1 MSTGRFFSG
10 SDDEDRPVSSGQS
23 RQELEKLK
31 SQFLNKARGF
41 MDDTALGEG
50 RKALQKLIQKVKGEE
65 DSDADEASETE
76 LTAAPRTAYA
86 PGALDAT
93 TEEDWDEDDADFDD
107 DEEGPAE
114 LDWSRPEYIR
124 AGYAKPGTHVEK
136 PRTLE
141 EAQEESMNMRFG
153 NLSSLLGRFGSED
166 AVPEAETQTTGGR
179 RLEMDKAHFASQ
191 MQAIHALLQARAQ
204 MPLEPACWLY
214 PEVLTLLRAGNTPQ
228 RILLFCMA
236 ALFAQTPENYLTQS
250 DQDWIQELMAR
261 AGFLMEPALIQR
273 QIEQTFVYPERVHR
287 LYQSFLDEPLQIV
300 PEAFEQYRQNL
311 VKLYIGQ
318 IAARYDADPQNVI
331 RTLAARWKALAQSLH
346 AAWQAVQ
353 PVEEQYQRFQAR
365 NMNSA
370 SLFQKRAQFE
380 GTFIGHYQALQAIAR
395 DIEALKQVTRL
406 IEEEEALERLNQFPT
421 AAFLAPEERQGDV
434 PLSLLS
440 LRRRF
445 GELGLASGGLKP
457 FALPLHVPE
466 LSALEQKRAIGRAK
480 EGELKSLYLLQ
491 RYKRAQQGQA
501 VAAAVAPVAAAAEA
515 PLKDAE
521 AE

>member
-1 MSTGRFFSG
+1 MSTGKFFSG
-10 SDDEDRPVSSGQS
+10 SDDDARQSSGQS
-23 RQELEKLK
+23 RQEIEKLK
-31 SQFLNKARGF
+31 AQFLNKARGF

-50 RKALQKLIQKVKGEE
+50 RKALQKLMQKVKGEE
-65 DSDADEASETE
+65 AAEEPEAEAE
-76 LTAAPRTAYA
+76 DLAEAPRTAYA
-86 PGALDAT
+86 PGALDAVS
-93 TEEDWDEDDADFDD
+93 EADWDDDDDFEDDFEA
-107 DEEGPAE
+107 EPEE

-136 PRTLE
+136 PKTLE

-166 AVPEAETQTTGGR
+166 AVPETEAQTPGG

-191 MQAIHALLQARAQ
+191 MQAIHVMLQTRAQ

-214 PEVLTLLRAGNTPQ
+214 PEVLALLRAGNTPQ

-236 ALFAQTPENYLTQS
+236 ALFAQTAENYLTQS

-273 QIEQTFVYPERVHR
+273 QIEQTFIYPERVHR
-287 LYQSFLDEPLQIV
+287 LYQSFLDEPLQIA

-318 IAARYDADPQNVI
+318 IAARYAADPQNVI
-331 RTLAARWKALAQSLH
+331 RTLATRWQETAQTLH
-346 AAWQAVQ
+346 AAWEAVQ
-353 PVEEQYQRFQAR
+353 PVEAQYARFQAR
-365 NMNSA
+365 KMNSA
-370 SLFQKRAQFE
+370 SLFQKRAQLE
-380 GTFIGHYQALQAIAR
+380 SLFIEHYQTLQAMAR

-421 AAFLAPEERQGDV
+421 AAFLPPEARLGES
-434 PLSLLS
+434 PLSLLA

-445 GELGLASGGLKP
+445 GELSLSSQAEPP
-457 FALPLHVPE
+457 FVLPLNTPE
-466 LSALEQKRAIGRAK
+466 LSALDQKRAIGRAK

-491 RYKRAQQGQA
+491 HYKRGVQE
-501 VAAAVAPVAAAAEA
+501 VPVADAPPVPKSAETETA
-515 PLKDAE
+515 
-521 AE
+521 

>member
-1 MSTGRFFSG
+1 MSTGKFFSG
-10 SDDEDRPVSSGQS
+10 SDEDARQSSGQS
-23 RQELEKLK
+23 RQEIEKLK
-31 SQFLNKARGF
+31 AQFLNKARGF

-50 RKALQKLIQKVKGEE
+50 RKALQKLMQKVKGEE
-65 DSDADEASETE
+65 EPEDPDAEDLAE
-76 LTAAPRTAYA
+76 APRTAYA
-86 PGALDAT
+86 PGVLEASPEA
-93 TEEDWDEDDADFDD
+93 DWDEDDDFEDD
-107 DEEGPAE
+107 FEEEEPEE

-136 PRTLE
+136 PKTLE

-166 AVPEAETQTTGGR
+166 AVPETEAQTPGS

-191 MQAIHALLQARAQ
+191 MQAIHATLQARAQ
-204 MPLEPACWLY
+204 MQLEPACWLY

-236 ALFAQTPENYLTQS
+236 ALFAQTAENYLTQS
-250 DQDWIQELMAR
+250 DQDWIQALMAR

-273 QIEQTFVYPERVHR
+273 QIEQTFIYPERVHR
-287 LYQSFLDEPLQIV
+287 LYQSFLDEPLQIA
-300 PEAFEQYRQNL
+300 PETFEQYRQNL

-331 RTLAARWKALAQSLH
+331 RTLAARWQETAQELH
-346 AAWQAVQ
+346 TAWEAVQ
-353 PVEEQYQRFQAR
+353 PVEAQHARFQAR

-370 SLFQKRAQFE
+370 SLFQKRAQLE
-380 GTFIGHYQALQAIAR
+380 AQFIGHYQALQAMAR

-406 IEEEEALERLNQFPT
+406 IEEEDALARLNQFPT
-421 AAFLAPEERQGDV
+421 AAFLASDACLGDA
-434 PLSLLS
+434 PLSLLA

-445 GELGLASGGLKP
+445 GELGLSAGAATP
-457 FALPLHVPE
+457 FVLPLTVPE
-466 LSALEQKRAIGRAK
+466 LSALDQKRAIGRAK

-491 RYKRAQQGQA
+491 QYKRGVLAVPGAETPAQEA
-501 VAAAVAPVAAAAEA
+501 VTP
-515 PLKDAE
+515 PSKSPE